1 MIQVEHLAVDLEEF
15 HLRDVSLSVSENEFF
30 VLMGPTGAGKTVLLE
45 AIAGLVPVK
54 QGKILIS
61 GKDVTYLPPEKRGI
75 SIVYQDYALFPHLTV
90 LDNVMYGLHFHHV
103 DKKQKEKRKKQLIE
117 QLNLGHLLH
126 RHPGTLSG
134 GELQRVALARALIV
148 QPSVLLLDE
157 PLSALDPAFREE
169 IREALI
175 RLQERSGVTF
185 IMVTHDFSDALSL
198 AQRASVINNG
208 RIEQTGDITDIFQRP
223 TSRFVADFVG
233 MKNCYQVNFR
243 DTKAVIDGI
252 EIETGRTWWRAYGYI
267 AIRPEDVVIS
277 KKPLD
282 SSMRNVFEGRIGS
295 VRDRGFFYEAEVL
308 VWNTVF
314 VSLITKSALFDLGIR
329 EGVRVWIAFKATS
342 IHVF

>member
-1 MIQVEHLAVDLEEF
+1 MIQLEHLSVDLDEF

-45 AIAGLVPVK
+45 AVAGLVPV
-54 QGKILIS
+54 QDGRILI
-61 GKDVTYLPPEKRGI
+61 GGRDVTHLPPEKRGI
-75 SIVYQDYALFPHLTV
+75 SIMYQDYALFPHFTV
-90 LDNVMYGLHFHHV
+90 LDNIMYGLHFHRV
-103 DKKQKEKRKKQLIE
+103 DKDQRQERKKQLIE

-126 RHPGTLSG
+126 RYPATLSG

-148 QPSVLLLDE
+148 RPTVLLLDE

-169 IREALI
+169 IRDALVT
-175 RLQERSGVTF
+175 LQERSGVTF

-198 AQRASVINNG
+198 AQRACVINNG
-208 RIEQTGDITDIFQRP
+208 SIEQTGDIADIFQRP

-282 SSMRNVFEGRIGS
+282 SSMRNVFEGRIRS
-295 VRDRGFFYEAEVL
+295 VRDKGFFYEAEVL

-314 VSLITKSALFDLGIR
+314 VSLITKSALFDLDIR

-342 IHVF
+342 IHLF